1 MEPEPEGAP
10 PTPRVVV
17 RPMIASRQPSC
28 YPRAMDT
35 TDPVAELER
44 VVVGAVGLTTR
55 ALAEAAPGTDL
66 TFPQWRALLILG
78 EDADGARVGQVA
90 ARVGVTLPAT
100 SRLLRRL
107 AARGLA
113 TLGADEQDH
122 RATRARLTD
131 AGASVRSSIL
141 RYRLDA
147 LREVA
152 AAMDAQTARPFNAM
166 VAALADALG
175 AYA

>member
-1 MEPEPEGAP
+1 
-10 PTPRVVV
+10 
-17 RPMIASRQPSC
+17 
-28 YPRAMDT
+28 MDT

-44 VVVGAVGLTTR
+44 VVIGAVGLTTR

-107 AARGLA
+107 AARGMV
-113 TLGADEQDH
+113 TLVADEQDH
-122 RATRARLTD
+122 RATRAQLTD
-131 AGASVRSSIL
+131 AGAAVRASIL

-152 AAMDAQTARPFNAM
+152 AAMDGQTARPFGTT

-175 AYA
+175 AFA

>member
-1 MEPEPEGAP
+1 
-10 PTPRVVV
+10 
-17 RPMIASRQPSC
+17 
-28 YPRAMDT
+28 MDT

-44 VVVGAVGLTTR
+44 VVIGAVGLTTR

-107 AARGLA
+107 AARGMV

-131 AGASVRSSIL
+131 AGAAVRASIL

-147 LREVA
+147 LRGVA
-152 AAMDAQTARPFNAM
+152 AAMDLDKERRSSAT

-175 AYA
+175 AFA

>member
-1 MEPEPEGAP
+1 
-10 PTPRVVV
+10 
-17 RPMIASRQPSC
+17 
-28 YPRAMDT
+28 MDT

-44 VVVGAVGLTTR
+44 VVIGAVGLTTR

-107 AARGLA
+107 AARGLV
-113 TLGADEQDH
+113 TLGSDEQDH
-122 RATRARLTD
+122 RATRARLTES
-131 AGASVRSSIL
+131 GAAVRASIL

-152 AAMDAQTARPFNAM
+152 AAMDTETARPFGAT

-175 AYA
+175 AFA

>member
-1 MEPEPEGAP
+1 
-10 PTPRVVV
+10 
-17 RPMIASRQPSC
+17 
-28 YPRAMDT
+28 MDT
-35 TDPVAELER
+35 TDPVTELER

-55 ALAEAAPGTDL
+55 ALAEAAAGTDL

-107 AARGLA
+107 AARGLV

-131 AGASVRSSIL
+131 AGAAVRASIL

-147 LREVA
+147 LRGVI
-152 AAMDAQTARPFNAM
+152 AAMDVHTARPFSAT

-175 AYA
+175 AFA

>member
-1 MEPEPEGAP
+1 
-10 PTPRVVV
+10 
-17 RPMIASRQPSC
+17 
-28 YPRAMDT
+28 MDT

-44 VVVGAVGLTTR
+44 FVIGAVGLTTR

-66 TFPQWRALLILG
+66 TFQQWRALLILG

-107 AARGLA
+107 AARSLV

-131 AGASVRSSIL
+131 AGAAVRSSIL
-141 RYRLDA
+141 RYRHDA
-147 LREVA
+147 LRDVA
-152 AAMDAQTARPFNAM
+152 AAMGVGSAMPFSAT

-175 AYA
+175 QYA